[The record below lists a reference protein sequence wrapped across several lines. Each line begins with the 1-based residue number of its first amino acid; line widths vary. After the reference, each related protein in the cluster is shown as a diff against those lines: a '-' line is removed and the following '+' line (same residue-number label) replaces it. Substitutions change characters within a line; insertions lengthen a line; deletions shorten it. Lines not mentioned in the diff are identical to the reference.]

1 MSGENS
7 FNLTIRLFGMGGRPA
22 PEDDVLGVVIAVALL
37 AIPIVY
43 AILQVRTLRRWRGR
57 WRIAA
62 GAPILLFAGRLAA
75 LPFEADREGR
85 LIERLPLEGVIACA
99 LGSLY
104 LWLLIVYRRQR
115 HYRAEVLD
123 GGYLPHRRHDL

>member
-43 AILQVRTLRRWRGR
+43 AILQVRTRWRGR

-99 LGSLY
+99 LASL

-123 GGYLPHRRHDL
+123 GGYLPHRRHDP